1 MRSRQIY
8 LISGLFLF
16 LIVIFVL
23 AWRSYQTS
31 LFVLDRNRILVGIW
45 LGEEAYVLSLPKE
58 SGQNHVLWY
67 PPSQEV
73 TIPGG
78 LKNYKLGALA
88 KVAQLES
95 DPRLYTKAMS
105 QLAGIPLEKTLYK
118 NTQEIYYGE
127 PEAYGSI
134 SEIAAKVRSSL
145 WNLQGGSVWD
155 KLFLYQKAGALRS
168 SNTELYVKLKP
179 DKANLYDRLFRN
191 EKRLVQM
198 TYPGSPETAF
208 FLSRLLEGIGIRVS
222 DIGPYTGPVIK
233 QCVITEKVGTQSK
246 TAAYITEYFGCMYKT
261 GDTGLYEIQF
271 ALGSDTIE
279 EWRL

>member
-16 LIVIFVL
+16 LLVVIVL

-58 SGQNHVLWY
+58 SGQNHLLWY

-118 NTQEIYYGE
+118 STQEVYYGE
-127 PEAYGSI
+127 PEAHGTV
-134 SEIAAKVRSSL
+134 SEIATQIRSSL
-145 WNLQGGSVWD
+145 WNLDGGSFWD

-168 SNTELYVKLKP
+168 SNTELYIKLKP

-198 TYPGSPETAF
+198 TYSGLPETAF

-222 DIGPYTGPVIK
+222 DIGPYTGPAIK
-233 QCVITEKVGTQSK
+233 QCVVTEKVGTQSK
-246 TAAYITEYFGCMYKT
+246 TAAYITGYFGCRYQT

>member
-1 MRSRQIY
+1 MRPRQIY
-8 LISGLFLF
+8 LISGLLLF

-31 LFVLDRNRILVGIW
+31 LFVLDRNRILVGVW
-45 LGEEAYVLSLPKE
+45 LGEEAYVLSLPKD
-58 SGQNHVLWY
+58 SGQNHILWY

-118 NTQEIYYGE
+118 STQEVYYGD
-127 PEAYGSI
+127 PETQGSV
-134 SEIAAKVRSSL
+134 SEISAKVRSSL
-145 WNLQGGSVWD
+145 WNLEGGSFWD
-155 KLFLYQKAGALRS
+155 KLFLYQKAGTLRS
-168 SNTELYVKLKP
+168 SNTELYIKLKP

-198 TYPGSPETAF
+198 TYSGTPETAF

-222 DIGPYTGPVIK
+222 DIGAYSGPVIK
-233 QCVITEKVGTQSK
+233 QCVVTEKVGGESK
-246 TAAYITEYFGCMYKT
+246 TAAYIAEYFGCTYKT